1 MYGDIYKYFIRN
13 TILSFQIQTS
23 PLRLYFAALNTF
35 LIPAITSNGLLQ
47 SWSLIPT
54 QGIS

>member
-13 TILSFQIQTS
+13 IILSFQIQTS